1 MKTKKAVLYYVLMFL
16 PLAVTLVALQYLPD
30 QIPAHYD
37 FNQQVTRWGSKYE
50 TLIFPV
56 IIVVFGIIM
65 LVVTKFAAK
74 QENSGSNNEK
84 VCITAGILGL
94 VLFNA
99 MTFYFLYTSF
109 QKVENLS
116 SLCVDIYQIMVG
128 LLGLFLVVIGNA
140 MPKVRMNSVL
150 GLRTTWSMKNETTW
164 KKSQR
169 FGGITFIVIGIA
181 MILIC
186 FLTKG
191 ISCFLISM
199 GLLLV
204 SLPIDIYYTYR
215 VAKQQDG
222 IES

>member
-1 MKTKKAVLYYVLMFL
+1 MKTKKMILYYVLMFL
-16 PLAVTLVALQYLPD
+16 PLAVTLFALQYLPD

-50 TLIFPV
+50 ALIFP
-56 IIVVFGIIM
+56 ILSMGFGGIM
-65 LVVTKFAAK
+65 RIVTKFAAK
-74 QENSGSNNEK
+74 QEDSGTNNEK

-99 MTFYFLYTSF
+99 MSFYYLYTSYK
-109 QKVENLS
+109 QVENLS
-116 SLCVDIYQIMVG
+116 SVCVDIYQIMIV
-128 LLGLFLVVIGNA
+128 LLGLFFVVIGNI

-150 GLRTTWSMKNETTW
+150 GLRTTWSMKNEITW

-169 FGGITFIVIGIA
+169 FGGITFILIGIA
-181 MILIC
+181 MILTC

-199 GLLLV
+199 GLLLA

-215 VAKQQDG
+215 VAKQQDRV
-222 IES
+222 EF